1 MTIVTEIL
9 LNANGVM
16 FGVGATFDI
25 TKKFGFNLEYVQ
37 YPDGEY
43 DNFDI
48 DVEASALNIG
58 GYVKF

>member
-1 MTIVTEIL
+1 
-9 LNANGVM
+9 M